1 MTIWIFVAVIILGGQ
16 VTFAVLFWMG
26 KEGEHEHPIYRKGK
40 GFKEMRVQE
49 INSSELQGKSSK
61 KRAVG

>member
-16 VTFAVLFWMG
+16 VTFAVLFWMS
-26 KEGEHEHPIYRKGK
+26 KEGEHEHPIYRKEK
-40 GFKEMRVQE
+40 GFKKMRVQE
-49 INSSELQGKSSK
+49 INSSELPERTSK